1 MIITLTT
8 DFGYRDSF
16 VGTMKGVILGI
27 SSGVRIVDLSHGV
40 AAGDIRGGAFTLM
53 TATPFFPTGTVHV
66 VVVDPGV
73 GSTRRAI
80 AIRTP
85 QAIFLGPDNGVLS
98 WAIRDEASP
107 EVRSV
112 SNQEFLLPRLSATF
126 HGRDLFAPAAAWL
139 AHGRAF
145 ADLGP
150 EAATFERLHWPD
162 CRSAAEGFH
171 TEVIYVDI
179 YGNCI
184 TAFSTEPAAAVRAVI
199 LSTGQRI
206 PFLPSY
212 SAVPAGSP
220 LAVAGS
226 SGFVEIAINRGNAAK
241 ELAIAPGASVTI
253 IAADST

>member
-27 SSGVRIVDLSHGV
+27 SPEVRIVDLSHGV
-40 AAGDIRGGAFTLM
+40 AAGDIRGGAFALM
-53 TATPFFPTGTVHV
+53 TATPHFPEGTIHV

-98 WAIRDEASP
+98 WAVRDEASP
-107 EVRSV
+107 EVRMV

-139 AHGRAF
+139 AHGRTF

-150 EAATFERLHWPD
+150 EVATFERLRWPD
-162 CRSAAEGFH
+162 CRSAAEGFN

-184 TAFSTEPAAAVRAVI
+184 TAFSTELAAAVREVI
-199 LSTGQRI
+199 LPTGQRI
-206 PFLPSY
+206 PFLPFY
-212 SAVPAGSP
+212 SAAPPGSP

-253 IAADST
+253 IGADST